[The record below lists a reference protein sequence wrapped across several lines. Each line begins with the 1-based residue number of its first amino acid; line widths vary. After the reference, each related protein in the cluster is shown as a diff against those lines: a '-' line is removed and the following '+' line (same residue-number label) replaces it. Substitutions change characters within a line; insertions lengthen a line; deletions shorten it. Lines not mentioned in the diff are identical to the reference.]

1 MQAHRSNDARKVAQ
15 SEPGIAVTPSRG
27 FWWRAAGIAMAPWP
41 FVLIIAAWQAWIVFG
56 HVPEIVAPSPL
67 QAFAQLA
74 GQIRALGPDIVATL
88 TVIAAG
94 LALGMGTGVLLAFT
108 AWFSP
113 VLSGVLTPPTVLL
126 NAIPSIA
133 LIPVVGSIFGFNPMA
148 VVVIAALITFFP
160 SFVLTRSGLDA
171 VPPSAPDV
179 MAALGADRV
188 ARFRYLALPAA
199 LPNMAAA
206 LRIGAMLSVLGAL
219 TAEWLLGTDGLGYR
233 LALAQQAMDTTQAW
247 NIGML
252 GVTLSLV
259 IFVLATMLERVV
271 VRRFR

>member
-1 MQAHRSNDARKVAQ
+1 MRPDRSNDAQKAAQ
-15 SEPGIAVTPSRG
+15 FEPGTSVPPSRG
-27 FWWRAAGIAMAPWP
+27 FWRSVVSIAMAPWP
-41 FVLIIAAWQAWIVFG
+41 FVLIVAAWQAWIVFG
-56 HVPEIVAPSPL
+56 HVPEIVAPPPL
-67 QAFAQLA
+67 QAFTQLA
-74 GQIRALGPDIVATL
+74 GQMRALGPDIAATL
-88 TVIAAG
+88 TVVAAG
-94 LALGMGTGVLLAFT
+94 LTLGMSVGVLLAFA

-133 LIPVVGSIFGFNPMA
+133 LVPVVGSIFGFNPMA
-148 VVVIAALITFFP
+148 VIAVAALITFFP

-179 MAALGADRV
+179 MAALGADRS
-188 ARFRYLALPAA
+188 ARFRHLALPAA

-247 NIGML
+247 NIGTL
-252 GVTLSLV
+252 GVALSLV
-259 IFVLATMLERVV
+259 IFVLATMLERMV